1 MQKTRKKTRPGQTDI
16 AKTLG
21 VSVSTVSRALAGSPL
36 IKDSVKQ
43 QVRDAAVKIGY
54 RIKEAQGFEGFERIV
69 VLTSLA
75 AFSDTRSS
83 MYNRLL
89 DGIRAEATRYGGEFS
104 ITIAKSR
111 TPIPDAAD
119 KNLGPKSGCIFL
131 GITPDAATAQN
142 LADRGIPAVV
152 CNGLDEELI
161 LDSIS
166 PANFQGAAIMARHL
180 LELGHKKFL
189 YLAGSDRATL
199 RLRYLGFEK
208 HIERHCD
215 TSGAGILSIFEEGT
229 DQSEEKGERFKR
241 WIKAE
246 RSDATALFCFNDGA
260 AVWAI
265 EHLQSIGIS
274 VPDDISVVG
283 FDDLPIAEISDPDLT
298 TFRIDWTQIGRQT
311 VQILHKRM
319 ISPHSAPEIL
329 QVSGNLITRNSSSS
343 V

>member
-36 IKDSVKQ
+36 IKDSVRQ
-43 QVRDAAVKIGY
+43 QVRDAAIKIGY
-54 RIKEAQGFEGFERIV
+54 RLKATQDFEGFERIV
-69 VLTSLA
+69 VLTSLD
-75 AFSDTRSS
+75 AFRDTRSS

-89 DGIRAEATRYGGEFS
+89 DGIRAEAARYSGDFS

-111 TPIPDAAD
+111 APIPDAID
-119 KNLGPKSGCIFL
+119 QNLDPKSGCIFL
-131 GITPDAATAQN
+131 GITPDAQTAQN
-142 LADRGIPAVV
+142 LVDRGIPAIV

-166 PANFQGAAIMARHL
+166 PTNFQGAAIMARHL

-189 YLAGSDRATL
+189 YLDGSDRPTL

-208 HIERHCD
+208 YLERNSD
-215 TSGAGILSIFEEGT
+215 ASGSAIVSIFKEGT
-229 DQSEEKGERFKR
+229 DQSEEMVERFKR
-241 WIKAE
+241 WFEAE
-246 RSDATALFCFNDGA
+246 RGEATALFCFNDGA

-265 EHLQSIGIS
+265 ELLQSMGIS
-274 VPDDISVVG
+274 VPNDISVVG
-283 FDDLPIAEISDPDLT
+283 FDDLPIAEVSDPDLT
-298 TFRIDWTQIGRQT
+298 TFHIDWIQIGMQT
-311 VQILHKRM
+311 VQILHKRL
-319 ISPHSAPEIL
+319 ISPQAAPEIL
-329 QVSGNLITRNSSSS
+329 QISGKLVIRNSSAQ

>member
-54 RIKEAQGFEGFERIV
+54 RLKEAQDFEGFERIV
-69 VLTSLA
+69 VLTSLD
-75 AFSDTRSS
+75 AFRDTCSS

-89 DGIRAEATRYGGEFS
+89 DGIRAEASRYGGEFS

-111 TPIPDAAD
+111 TPIPDAVD

-142 LADRGIPAVV
+142 LVDRGIPAIV

-166 PANFQGAAIMARHL
+166 PANYQGAAIMARHL

-189 YLAGSDRATL
+189 YVAGTDRATL

-208 HIERHCD
+208 YIERHGD
-215 TSGAGILSIFEEGT
+215 ISGAGILSIFEEWA
-229 DQSEEKGERFKR
+229 DQSEDKDERFEQ
-241 WIKAE
+241 WFKAE
-246 RSDATALFCFNDGA
+246 RGDATALCCFNDGA

-265 EHLQSIGIS
+265 ERLQSMGVS
-274 VPDDISVVG
+274 VPDEISIVG
-283 FDDLPIAEISDPDLT
+283 FDDLPIAEISDPGLT
-298 TFRIDWTQIGRQT
+298 TFHIDWIQIGLQT

-319 ISPHSAPEIL
+319 MSPHSAPEIM
-329 QVSGNLITRNSSSS
+329 QISGKLVTRNSSTR